1 MTPELLKVVLEN
13 SSKGFNKFLGI
24 FKEAL
29 SVYAPL
35 KKSYIKGNNSPF
47 MNRILSKEIMNRTRL
62 RNELLK
68 SKSEDDKKNC
78 QSKKLLCLR
87 LRERKR

>member
-68 SKSEDDKKNC
+68 SKSEDDKKNYAN
-78 QSKKLLCLR
+78 QR
-87 LRERKR
+87 NYWLRERKR

>member
-35 KKSYIKGNNSPF
+35 KKSYIKGNNYPF

-68 SKSEDDKKNC
+68 SKSEDDKKNYANQRNYC
-78 QSKKLLCLR
+78 VSG
-87 LRERKR
+87 

>member
-13 SSKGFNKFLGI
+13 SSKGFNKFLGVC
-24 FKEAL
+24 KEAL
-29 SVYAPL
+29 NVYAPL

-47 MNRILSKEIMNRTRL
+47 MNRILSKGIMNRTRL

-68 SKSEDDKKNC
+68 SKSEDDKKKYANQRNYC
-78 QSKKLLCLR
+78 VSG
-87 LRERKR
+87 